1 MSGDPQTRGRAD
13 EGFEPV
19 LAAFESNF
27 AEKGEVG
34 AAFCAY
40 VDGVKVAD
48 LWAGEAAPGRP
59 WDTDTIAPIF
69 SVTKGAAALVAQML
83 ADRRQLDV
91 EERVINYWPEFG
103 AEGKQDVPVK
113 ALLNHTVGLPSF
125 PEYWDLVSFDDPAG
139 WHRQAEIAARLAAA
153 APVWEPG
160 TQLGYHS
167 ITYGW
172 FVAELVR
179 RVDGRSFG
187 RFFNEEVAGPLG
199 LDFWVGLPP
208 REHARVAT
216 LIPDDEP
223 PTPEVLAAIETIEPG
238 TTGGAALFLGPEGGS
253 PIDMSNNPEF
263 WTAEMPAVNGIAD
276 ARSVARMYAMLAR
289 GGEIDGIRVVSAES
303 TAAHTAEQVR
313 GADVVFGGGDSR
325 VALGYGRPTPTG
337 LSFGPHDEAFGMQ
350 GLGGALG
357 YADPV
362 SRVGFGYVMNQ
373 TRNGGRTDA
382 RARALSA
389 ALYEALG

>member
-1 MSGDPQTRGRAD
+1 MSGVPQTRGRAD

-125 PEYWDLVSFDDPAG
+125 P
-139 WHRQAEIAARLAAA
+139 RI
-153 APVWEPG
+153 
-160 TQLGYHS
+160 
-167 ITYGW
+167 
-172 FVAELVR
+172 
-179 RVDGRSFG
+179 
-187 RFFNEEVAGPLG
+187 
-199 LDFWVGLPP
+199 
-208 REHARVAT
+208 
-216 LIPDDEP
+216 
-223 PTPEVLAAIETIEPG
+223 
-238 TTGGAALFLGPEGGS
+238 LGP
-253 PIDMSNNPEF
+253 
-263 WTAEMPAVNGIAD
+263 
-276 ARSVARMYAMLAR
+276 RQLR
-289 GGEIDGIRVVSAES
+289 
-303 TAAHTAEQVR
+303 
-313 GADVVFGGGDSR
+313 
-325 VALGYGRPTPTG
+325 
-337 LSFGPHDEAFGMQ
+337 
-350 GLGGALG
+350 
-357 YADPV
+357 
-362 SRVGFGYVMNQ
+362 
-373 TRNGGRTDA
+373 
-382 RARALSA
+382 
-389 ALYEALG
+389 